1 MSPRQEWHR
10 TADYPQVWFLGLCL
24 LIWIAGRIFPV
35 DTGIFAT
42 LGWIL
47 LIAGLALMGWAPIH
61 FRRARTSISPYGQPS
76 ALITGGPFR
85 LSRNPIYLA
94 DAMVLAGLCL
104 AAQAPY
110 ALILLPLFIWLIT
123 TRFIRREEAR
133 LAETFPQDF
142 AAYCRQTRRWL

>member
-1 MSPRQEWHR
+1 
-10 TADYPQVWFLGLCL
+10 
-24 LIWIAGRIFPV
+24 
-35 DTGIFAT
+35 
-42 LGWIL
+42 
-47 LIAGLALMGWAPIH
+47 MGWAPIH
-61 FRRARTSISPYGQPS
+61 FRRARTSISPYGQPT

-110 ALILLPLFIWLIT
+110 ALILLPLFIRLIT

-142 AAYCRQTRRWL
+142 AAYRRRTRRWL